1 MKESAND
8 AVTALSALDP
18 FDDVS
23 TEDQITRAREEEEKE
38 EAKLEELKKA
48 IHSRCSL
55 GREVYEA
62 QVSGG

>member
-38 EAKLEELKKA
+38 EAKLEEVEESHPLKMQ
-48 IHSRCSL
+48 L
-55 GREVYEA
+55 GE
-62 QVSGG
+62 GGVRSAS